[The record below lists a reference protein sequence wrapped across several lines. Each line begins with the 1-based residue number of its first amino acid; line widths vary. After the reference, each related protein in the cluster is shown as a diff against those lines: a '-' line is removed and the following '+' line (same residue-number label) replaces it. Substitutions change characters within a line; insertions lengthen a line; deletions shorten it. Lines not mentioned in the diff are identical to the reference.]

1 MSGKEETP
9 TEENVGKSEE
19 IEEKKDQD
27 WKGGYSLSLIATPHL
42 FCAKTNIF
50 QKLYDV

>member
-9 TEENVGKSEE
+9 TEENVGKSDT

-27 WKGGYSLSLIATPHL
+27 WKVDIH
-42 FCAKTNIF
+42 
-50 QKLYDV
+50 